1 MMLLLFFMALT
12 PVEILP
18 VSWAT
23 YFNICYYNRDLL
35 INVPYITSYVIS
47 KC

>member
-1 MMLLLFFMALT
+1 MMLCFFMALIL
-12 PVEILP
+12 VQILP

-23 YFNICYYNRDLL
+23 YFNICYFNCELL

-47 KC
+47 KS